1 MSGPLLL
8 EVKGLSAGYG
18 ATTILFDVSLQVHAG
33 EAVALLGR
41 NGTGKTTTL
50 RSIMG
55 LTDLRAGEIVFK
67 GQRLNRRPPFEVA
80 RLGVGFVPDDRRI
93 FGELTVEDNLLLPAR
108 WVSRRDGFWNLA
120 RVYELFPVLGQ
131 FRRLRAGALSGGQQK
146 MLAIGR
152 ALMLNPELLMLD
164 EAAEGLGPIVV
175 AELVKALAEV
185 RASGISILLADQ
197 NLRFARR
204 VADRAYIMDK
214 GTTPVSAPMAEVWAN
229 EELIR
234 QYLTV

>member
-1 MSGPLLL
+1 VSGPLL
-8 EVKGLSAGYG
+8 EVRGLSAGYG
-18 ATTILFDVSLQVHAG
+18 PTTILFDVSLTVRAG

-55 LTDLRAGEIVFK
+55 LTDLRAGEVVFK
-67 GQRLNRRPPFEVA
+67 GRRLNRRPPFEVA

-108 WVSRRDGFWNLA
+108 WVARRDGFWNLT

-131 FRRLRAGALSGGQQK
+131 FRRLRAGAL
-146 MLAIGR
+146 
-152 ALMLNPELLMLD
+152 MLNPELLLLD

>member
-1 MSGPLLL
+1 MSGPLL
-8 EVKGLSAGYG
+8 EIKGLSAGYG
-18 ATTILFDVSLQVHAG
+18 PITVLFDVSLTVNPG

-55 LTDLRAGEIVFK
+55 LTDLRAGEVVFK

-93 FGELTVEDNLLLPAR
+93 FGELTVEDNLLLPTR
-108 WVSRRDGFWNLA
+108 WVGRRNGFWALS
-120 RVYELFPVLGQ
+120 RVYDLFPVLAQ
-131 FRRLRAGALSGGQQK
+131 FRKLRAGALSGGQQK

-152 ALMLNPELLMLD
+152 ALMLNPELLLLD
-164 EAAEGLGPIVV
+164 EAAEGLGPIIV

-185 RASGISILLADQ
+185 RASGIAILLADQ
-197 NLRFARR
+197 NLHFARR
-204 VADRAYIMDK
+204 VADRAYIIDR
-214 GTTPVSAPMAEVWAN
+214 GTTPVSAPMAEILAN

>member
-1 MSGPLLL
+1 MSGPLL
-8 EVKGLSAGYG
+8 EVRGVSAGYG
-18 ATTILFDVSLQVHAG
+18 PITVLFDVSLTVNPG

-50 RSIMG
+50 RTIMG

-67 GQRLNRRPPFEVA
+67 GRRVDRRPPFEVA

-93 FGELTVEDNLLLPAR
+93 FGELTVEDNLLLPTR
-108 WVSRRDGFWNLA
+108 WAGRRDGFWTLE
-120 RVYELFPVLGQ
+120 RVYGLFPVLAQ
-131 FRRLRAGALSGGQQK
+131 FRNLRAGALSGGQQK

-152 ALMLNPELLMLD
+152 ALMLNPELLLLD
-164 EAAEGLGPIVV
+164 EAAEGLGPIIV
-175 AELVKALAEV
+175 AELIRALAEV
-185 RASGISILLADQ
+185 RASGIAILLADQ

-204 VADRAYIMDK
+204 VADRAYIIDR
-214 GTTPVSAPMAEVWAN
+214 GTTPVSAPMADIWAN